1 MFKFDKRFN
10 KNMSELDNLSI
21 RLRYAGGG
29 KADDRMQ
36 KDKLRTLKKA
46 LLYSYQAE
54 TIVLEDGR
62 EFRALINPDKL
73 KNDYDNKIL
82 SIPFKDICLNAE
94 KLGIPTTYAEEPTN
108 IQVGDVFQWKE
119 TETYWIVYLKYLE
132 ESAYFRGEIRQC
144 TGVITIDGK
153 DYRAYVRGPVETAIR
168 WNQKSNTV
176 WNDLN
181 YSKIAYVGEDELT
194 SKLKRF
200 DIVKMDGDNYQVQVV
215 NKDTAS
221 DGILIVYLK
230 EYFTNTIEEENLIE
244 EDNDMDEDIIV
255 SSIQGKSTVK
265 PYDITSY
272 SIDIQGGEWS
282 LSNNKAKILSV
293 EDNQITIEIITGKAG
308 TVDLTYEKSGIQYIL
323 PIVIESF

>member
-1 MFKFDKRFN
+1 M
-10 KNMSELDNLSI
+10 
-21 RLRYAGGG
+21 
-29 KADDRMQ
+29 
-36 KDKLRTLKKA
+36 
-46 LLYSYQAE
+46 
-54 TIVLEDGR
+54 
-62 EFRALINPDKL
+62 
-73 KNDYDNKIL
+73 
-82 SIPFKDICLNAE
+82 
-94 KLGIPTTYAEEPTN
+94 
-108 IQVGDVFQWKE
+108 FQWKE
-119 TETYWIVYLKYLE
+119 TETYWVVYLRYLE

-153 DYRAYVRGPVETAIR
+153 DYRAYVRGPIETIIR

-230 EYFTNTIEEENLIE
+230 EYFTNTIEEENQI
-244 EDNDMDEDIIV
+244 EDNMEEDIIV
-255 SSIQGKSTVK
+255 SQIQGEPTVK
-265 PYDITSY
+265 PYDIMSY

-282 LSNNKAKILSV
+282 LSNNKAKVLSI
-293 EDNQITIEIITGKAG
+293 EDNQITIEIVTGKSG
-308 TVDLTYEKSGIQYIL
+308 TVDLMYEKSGVQYIL
-323 PIVIESF
+323 PIEIESF